1 MKGRIRKKFTV
12 AMVAAL
18 LMTTINQ
25 VHSDEGMWLYDD
37 PPLEQL
43 QSKYGYR
50 PTPQWLEHLQ
60 KSSIR
65 FNNGGSGSFVS
76 EDGLVLSNHHVGAGA
91 LEKLSTQEK
100 NILAD
105 GFYARTRAEEL
116 KCHDLELNVLMSIED
131 VTEQVNAVIT
141 PELSPEEALKAR
153 REVMS
158 RLEQESLEATGLR
171 SDVVTLFQGGKYSLY
186 RYKRYTDVRLVF
198 APESDIGF
206 FGGDPDNFEYPRYN
220 LDVSFFRVYEND
232 QPAKVEHYL
241 DWSADG
247 VSDGELIFVS
257 GHPGSTSRLITHD
270 ELIFARDL
278 ALPYTLE
285 RLYRLGGLYL
295 AWADRNRENAR
306 RAHQAIMGVQ
316 NTRKALGGRYAGLLD
331 PDLVAGKALAE
342 RSLINAMK
350 DSERFKGALP
360 AYEVIGEAQKA
371 YARDFLPIRMW
382 EWGQAFNSSY
392 FGIARTLLRH
402 SVEKEKPNGERL
414 REYRDS
420 NKVSLELGLF
430 SEAPI
435 YDDFETLRLCDALK
449 FAIGKLGYNDSLVQ
463 KVLDGKTPEARAAE
477 LIQGTTL
484 KAVQNRK
491 AIYEMSTEEILKLND
506 PMIEL
511 AQLVDEPSRALRKVY
526 EEQDEQTRQA
536 HDKIAQARFAL
547 LSEHTYPDATFT
559 LRLSYGAVLG
569 YEETGRQ
576 IPFQTTVGGMYAH
589 AEEHQHQ
596 PPFRLPDSWMKARE
610 KVDPATPCNF
620 VSTPDIIGGNSGSPV
635 VNRAGEFVG
644 IVFDGNIP
652 SLVWDYAYSDKQGR
666 ATSVNSQFIMEALR
680 KVYDAG
686 ELAREIKN
694 GNNK

>member
-76 EDGLVLSNHHVGAGA
+76 EDGLVISNHHVGAGA

-257 GHPGSTSRLITHD
+257 GHPGSTSRLITQD
-270 ELIFARDL
+270 ELIFARDVSQ
-278 ALPYTLE
+278 PYTLE
-285 RLYRLGGLYL
+285 RLNRLEVLYM
-295 AWADRNRENAR
+295 AWAERNEENAR

-316 NTRKALGGRYAGLLD
+316 NSRKAISGRYAGLLD
-331 PDLVAGKALAE
+331 PDLLSAKAAAE
-342 RSLINAMK
+342 ESLIRSM
-350 DSERFKGALP
+350 
-360 AYEVIGEAQKA
+360 
-371 YARDFLPIRMW
+371 
-382 EWGQAFNSSY
+382 QAFNTSY

-402 SVEKEKPNGERL
+402 AEEKGKPNGERL
-414 REYRDS
+414 REFRDS

-569 YEETGRQ
+569 YEEAGRQ
-576 IPFQTTVGGMYAH
+576 IPFQTTIEGMYAH

-644 IVFDGNIP
+644 IIFDGNIP